1 MKTLKNLNSHEKRQS
16 TEVDNEMTQNLELPS
31 KNFKAAII
39 KLFEHAIMNTLN
51 TNRKT
56 ETLIK

>member
-1 MKTLKNLNSHEKRQS
+1 MKTLKISTHMKKRQS

-51 TNRKT
+51 RNRKT